1 MSGLKMGVGQAGV
14 GRNVNFPQQAHRPS
28 GRNVGDN
35 WKEDASEVSQKS
47 RTKFNESQVMIEAL
61 KMIRIPSQVAT
72 LETLFQQNKGLKL
85 KKMIPTIAKVC
96 LSFSFVIQLFS

>member
-1 MSGLKMGVGQAGV
+1 MSGLKIGVGQAGF

-47 RTKFNESQVMIEAL
+47 RTKFNESQVMIEEL
-61 KMIRIPSQVAT
+61 KMIRIPS
-72 LETLFQQNKGLKL
+72 
-85 KKMIPTIAKVC
+85 
-96 LSFSFVIQLFS
+96 